1 MSQDKPTELQSP
13 VPGLEFPAKDT
24 QRDCGHFCEA
34 CARRDDRV
42 TRLLGL
48 LDQATEL
55 ITLAVDERFY
65 LSSKIQAE
73 IVLAK
78 IEKEKA

>member
-1 MSQDKPTELQSP
+1 MSE
-13 VPGLEFPAKDT
+13 AKD
-24 QRDCGHFCEA
+24 
-34 CARRDDRV
+34 ARI

-78 IEKEKA
+78 IEKEKAK